1 MRLRKGN
8 RVREL
13 AKRVGQTPRQ
23 GRVVDVRGATVEVLW
38 DDGHRSSVTGDY
50 LFPVHGGPGRT

>member
-13 AKRVGQTPRQ
+13 AKKVGQTPRQ
-23 GRVVDVRGATVEVLW
+23 GRIVDVRGATVEVLW
-38 DDGHRSSVTGDY
+38 DDGHRSSVSGDY
-50 LFPVHGGPGRT
+50 LFPIHREHSSA